1 MIAEI
6 NPHLKNYRFIL
17 ASQSPRRRELLEQFG
32 MEFSTQVRP
41 VDESFPE
48 SMSPSEAAEY
58 LAQKKGNAFKQKELP
73 EKTMVIT
80 ADTVVAIDG
89 EILGKPS
96 NQAHARQ
103 MLKKLSGKPHE
114 VITGVLLKTAGR
126 EVVFSATTNVYFKNL
141 SLAEIDFYI
150 REFKPFD
157 KAGAYGIQEWIGFAA
172 IEHIEGSYFNVVGLP
187 VHALYQKLAEW
198 QG

>member
-17 ASQSPRRRELLEQFG
+17 ASQSPRRKELLEQFG
-32 MEFSTQVRP
+32 LKFSTQVRP

-48 SMSPSEAAEY
+48 SMNPSEAAEY
-58 LAQKKGNAFKQKELP
+58 LALKKGNAFKQKELA

-80 ADTVVAIDG
+80 ADTVVAIGD
-89 EILGKPS
+89 EILGKP
-96 NQAHARQ
+96 QGPQHAKQ

-126 EVVFSATTNVYFKNL
+126 EMVFSATTKVYFKNL
-141 SLAEIDFYI
+141 SHAEIDYYI